1 MTIIQIQQLI
11 ITSVTPE
18 NYSQYCQAIE
28 LLNRAY
34 YDNSEQLISDKEYDD
49 LFLKVKK
56 YELGN
61 PGLDFSN
68 SPIQKIAKGIQS
80 SFLKVAHSVPM
91 LSLSNSYNAED
102 LFDFDKSIKKEIGN
116 ENEIEYYV
124 EPKFDGSSI
133 ALLYENNKLVRAAT
147 RGDGTMGEDIT
158 ENAKQVSKIL
168 HSVDF
173 SQYGYQKIELRGEV
187 VINKKKFELMNEER
201 EEQGLATF
209 QNTRNTA
216 SGSLRIKDTT
226 EIKSRNLEAFI
237 YNIGFVSPEINNGQF
252 EISQSTN
259 IEKLNSLGFQ
269 SAQGLGKL
277 CRNINEVIAFCNSWE
292 EKRASYEYDIDG
304 MVVKL
309 NSIPQQLNLGATSH
323 HPKWAIA
330 YKFKAIE
337 KTTKLM
343 SIDYQVGRTGVIT
356 PVAKVEPVSVG
367 GVTVSSISLHN
378 EDNIITKDIR
388 IGDTVFIERAGD
400 VIPQITRVDLSARAN
415 VETRHASS
423 LLDENDKFEFIKK
436 CPSCQS
442 NLIRRDGEAAW
453 RCINTQNC
461 PAQNI
466 EKIIY
471 FASKDAMNIKGL
483 GKDIIKRFME
493 LGFITDIISIYHLDY
508 DKILSLEGWQSKSV
522 EGLRTS
528 IEESKSNETYRFLV
542 GLGIDNVGT
551 TMAKSLAK
559 KVEHILDFQTWTLEK
574 FQTLDDVGPKM
585 AQSIVD
591 FFHLEENI
599 NTLKKLESLGINL
612 QGATIN
618 TSGILYGKQIVFTG
632 FRNADLEKQIE
643 SLGGEIGNSL
653 SKKTSILVMKEK
665 GSGSSKEKKAMDYG
679 VEVMTV
685 EEFEKMIK

>member
-1 MTIIQIQQLI
+1 MKLSYILSLIQND
-11 ITSVTPE
+11 ITKE
-18 NYSQYCQAIE
+18 NYSEFSKVIQF
-28 LLNRAY
+28 LNLKY
-34 YDNSEQLISDKEYDD
+34 YDDSEQVISDFDYDILFKKIEAFEKE
-49 LFLKVKK
+49 
-56 YELGN
+56 N
-61 PGLDFSN
+61 LDFKLKN
-68 SPIQKIAKGIQS
+68 SPTQTVAKGIQS
-80 SFLKVAHSVPM
+80 TFLKVAHSIPM
-91 LSLSNSYNAED
+91 LSLSNSYNADD
-102 LFDFDKSIKKEIGN
+102 LLDFDKSIKKEIGN
-116 ENEIEYYV
+116 DTDVEYYV

-158 ENAKQVSKIL
+158 ENAKFVSKIL

-173 SQYGYQKIELRGEV
+173 SQFGYQKIELRGEV
-187 VINKKKFELMNEER
+187 VINKKKFELMNEDR

-216 SGSLRIKDTT
+216 SGSLRIKDTA
-226 EIKSRNLEAFI
+226 EVKSRNLEAFI
-237 YNIGFVSPEINNGQF
+237 YNVGFVSPEITQGQF
-252 EISQSTN
+252 EISQSKN
-259 IEKLNSLGFQ
+259 IERLNSLGFQ

-277 CRNINEVIAFCNSWE
+277 CKSIDEVIAFCNSWE

-304 MVVKL
+304 MVIKL

-337 KTTKLM
+337 KPTKLLN
-343 SIDYQVGRTGVIT
+343 IDYQVGRTGVIT

-378 EDNIITKDIR
+378 EDNIISKDIR
-388 IGDTVFIERAGD
+388 IGDTVYIERAGD
-400 VIPQITRVDLSARAN
+400 VIPQITRVDLSNRS
-415 VETRHASS
+415 ES
-423 LLDENDKFEFIKK
+423 LSEFIYIQN
-436 CPSCQS
+436 CPSCNS
-442 NLIRRDGEAAW
+442 ELIRREGEAAW
-453 RCINTQNC
+453 RCINSQNC
-461 PAQNI
+461 IAQNI

-493 LGFITDIISIYHLDY
+493 LGFITDIVSIYQLDY

-522 EGLRTS
+522 EGLRAS
-528 IEESKSNETYRFLV
+528 IEESKMNETYRILV
-542 GLGIDNVGT
+542 ALGIDNVGT

-559 KVEHILDFQTWTLEK
+559 KVEHILDFQSWTLENYLA
-574 FQTLDDVGPKM
+574 LDDVGPKM
-585 AQSIVD
+585 AQSLVD
-591 FFHLEENI
+591 FFSNQESVY
-599 NTLKKLESLGINL
+599 TLKKLESLGINL

-632 FRNADLEKQIE
+632 FRNADLEKKIE

-653 SKKTSILVMKEK
+653 SKKTTILVMKEK
-665 GSGSSKEKKAMDYG
+665 GSGSSKEKKAQDYG
-679 VEVMTV
+679 VEVMTI
-685 EEFEKMIK
+685 EEFEEMIS